1 MSFMMQTKCF
11 FFFFKLLGW
20 KKTNILLQH
29 HNKHSVLLRIF
40 FWFTVKPLRARS
52 KVHIFWEGCKIL
64 RNLHQLFVLYAASQI
79 FGGDFT
85 KFCGLLRIHKL
96 YRDQFH
102 LLKMMTMNK
111 CSIWM
116 RMKKCK
122 NFYPLINLKDIL
134 WSLGIHITFN
144 FMF

>member
-52 KVHIFWEGCKIL
+52 KVHIFWEGLVYDIPK
-64 RNLHQLFVLYAASQI
+64 NLWKPM
-79 FGGDFT
+79 
-85 KFCGLLRIHKL
+85 KFMYLAYGKADVVYDLPKNLWKP
-96 YRDQFH
+96 
-102 LLKMMTMNK
+102 
-111 CSIWM
+111 
-116 RMKKCK
+116 MK
-122 NFYPLINLKDIL
+122 
-134 WSLGIHITFN
+134 
-144 FMF
+144 FMFLAYGKVDVVYDSKDNKFKISEIKKTFWN